1 MSEQASG
8 PTPSPQGPQP
18 RALPLLWVEDD
29 PVLSAWF
36 EDAMV
41 QDGWQVLSAS
51 SRPEAL
57 KICEQTI
64 HKGRAMLAVLDMGLP
79 PHPSRPDE
87 GLQLLAQLLQ
97 VWPLAKVVVLTGQDE
112 RAVGLRAVQAG
123 AFDFLTKPVRM
134 QTLRQALAR
143 AAWFA
148 ESESQ
153 LQAQGHVRLSVTAS
167 LQEGLREASDSVS
180 EQLIRRVLADCAF
193 NVAATARTLGLER
206 EQLYYHMKKFGI
218 QRPAAT
224 PSTPVPPLPD
234 AVAAPASGAQA
245 V

>member
-1 MSEQASG
+1 MSDPASQPAPVPTRGPAQAF
-8 PTPSPQGPQP
+8 
-18 RALPLLWVEDD
+18 PLLWVEDD
-29 PVLSAWF
+29 PVLAAWF

-41 QDGWQVLSAS
+41 QDGWQVLAAA

-79 PHPSRPDE
+79 PNPSRPDE
-87 GLQLLAQLLQ
+87 GLQLLAQLVQ
-97 VWPLAKVVVLTGQDE
+97 GWPLAKVVVLTGQDE

-123 AFDFLTKPVRM
+123 AFDFLTKPVRL
-134 QTLRQALAR
+134 QTLRQSLAR

-218 QRPAAT
+218 QRPTSAPTAS
-224 PSTPVPPLPD
+224 PSD
-234 AVAAPASGAQA
+234 AVAPLASDRNAA
-245 V
+245 D